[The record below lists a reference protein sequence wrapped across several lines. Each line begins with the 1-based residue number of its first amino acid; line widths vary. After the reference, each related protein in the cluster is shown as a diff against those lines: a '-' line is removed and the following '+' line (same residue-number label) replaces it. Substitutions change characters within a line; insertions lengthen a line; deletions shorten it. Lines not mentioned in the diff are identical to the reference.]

1 MNKNIKNKEYMI
13 QEAFAYYVLGYQRYI
28 KDNDNNECMQII
40 KNILE
45 VASDNLDSTEIKGV
59 NTNLL
64 NRINF
69 SWKLSADDF
78 VAYAVCI
85 FYVLTNREKKITDE
99 KILKEFLS
107 ELHTH
112 HPRRILREANF
123 IIDNFYPELNKENGR
138 R

>member
-1 MNKNIKNKEYMI
+1 MSKSIKNKEYLI
-13 QEAFAYYVLGYQRYI
+13 QEAFAYYVLGFQKYN
-28 KDNDNNECMQII
+28 KHNGDNNCIQIL

-45 VASDNLDSTEIKGV
+45 VANENLDSTEIKGV
-59 NTNLL
+59 NPNLL

-85 FYVLTNREKKITDE
+85 FYVLTNREKYITEE

-112 HPRRILREANF
+112 HPRRILKEANF
-123 IIDNFYPELNKENGR
+123 IIDNFFPDLKN
-138 R
+138 